1 MANRHHRA
9 LAVLPV
15 LAALLLGGCASAR
28 AGSTGTKSA
37 SCNLRRSAGSDTV
50 TLTTAC
56 PAAAGSTTTITITI
70 TSSTGQ
76 PVTGAAVTLK
86 SIMPSMGMSSDVISA
101 LPHGDSY
108 QASVLFGMS
117 GTWNVAVTIVPPGSG
132 PKDVR
137 FAVKAG

>member
-1 MANRHHRA
+1 MADRHHRA
-9 LAVLPV
+9 VTALPV
-15 LAALLLGGCASAR
+15 LAALLLGGCASAH
-28 AGSTGTKSA
+28 AGSAGVKSG
-37 SCNLRRSAGSDTV
+37 SCDLRRSTGSDTV

-70 TSSTGQ
+70 TNSAGQ

-117 GTWNVAVTIVPPGSG
+117 GTWDVAVTVVPPGSG
-132 PKDVR
+132 PEDVR